1 MKKLL
6 TALALMSVSLTGFA
20 QTDYT
25 ILRACHPDDVKH
37 YDTKQLRSHFMM
49 PKVMEQDKI
58 NLTYCL
64 YDRLVYGGVVPV
76 AKEMVLETIDPLK
89 ADYFLQRR

>member
-37 YDTKQLRSHFMM
+37 YDTKFAFHDAESNGAGQNQSH
-49 PKVMEQDKI
+49 
-58 NLTYCL
+58 LL
-64 YDRLVYGGVVPV
+64 
-76 AKEMVLETIDPLK
+76 PL
-89 ADYFLQRR
+89 